1 MRCVSDLE
9 KLWVFR
15 RGRTGEREVM
25 CRMSWDA
32 SFFNTVIMR
41 KGEEG
46 RGRGTDRWGNFSSS
60 WKEGVKGTDLYVL

>member
-1 MRCVSDLE
+1 MRSVSDLE

-32 SFFNTVIMR
+32 SFFDTVMMR

-46 RGRGTDRWGNFSSS
+46 G
-60 WKEGVKGTDLYVL
+60 EGVQIDGENLVQVGKRE